1 MLTLLHNIDTCK
13 FVIKLLHAVDCF
25 VDLAANC
32 ILLAHSDAVSVLCW
46 TLYAWEANNQ
56 EGGNVAWW
64 DRRKGHAEATHTWG
78 NEECPPELFVT
89 GHVSDLPCHV
99 HQPAGHRGNSPE
111 IQDSV
116 RHKQTTVSIIHLQCI
131 IRCNTSG
138 VSSSRRCTVHRLLY
152 ENSDTRHSIFCRI
165 QQWGSKR

>member
-1 MLTLLHNIDTCK
+1 MQSC
-13 FVIKLLHAVDCF
+13 AE
-25 VDLAANC
+25 
-32 ILLAHSDAVSVLCW
+32 
-46 TLYAWEANNQ
+46 LYMREKPTIRRG
-56 EGGNVAWW
+56 ENVAWW

-116 RHKQTTVSIIHLQCI
+116 RHKQTKVSVIHLQSI
-131 IRCNTSG
+131 IRCNTCG
-138 VSSSRRCTVHRLLY
+138 VSSCRHCTVHMLLY
-152 ENSDTRHSIFCRI
+152 ENRDTRHSIFFPHSIMRKQTI
-165 QQWGSKR
+165 KSAENP